1 MWSDFGNIF
10 IFIFWVQ
17 YKYIQ
22 LILQRWDKLNN
33 KKNEDKFII
42 KKEKNTNRRIIIRT
56 TDEMADEIFSIA
68 KENGVSVNNLLISCI
83 RYALDHR

>member
-1 MWSDFGNIF
+1 MD
-10 IFIFWVQ
+10 
-17 YKYIQ
+17 
-22 LILQRWDKLNN
+22 N
-33 KKNEDKFII
+33 KKSEDRFVI

-68 KENGVSVNNLLISCI
+68 KENGVSVNNLLVSCI

>member
-1 MWSDFGNIF
+1 LD
-10 IFIFWVQ
+10 
-17 YKYIQ
+17 
-22 LILQRWDKLNN
+22 N
-33 KKNEDKFII
+33 KKNEDKFVI

-83 RYALDHR
+83 KYALEHR